1 MSYLTRDEFIGRFG
15 ETEIVRLERNIAK
28 TDGANPPTSEQAIS
42 DAVEM
47 VNGYIAVQYPLPLPV
62 TTEPVKRA
70 VAVVARYYLYK
81 DKPTEIVRMDYED
94 VIGWLKQIA
103 AGKAVLIFPIDDDQP
118 ERLVGTGIFVV

>member
-1 MSYLTRDEFIGRFG
+1 MSYLTRDELIGRFG

-81 DKPTEIVRMDYED
+81 DKPTEIVRLDYED
-94 VIGWLKQIA
+94 VMSWLKNIA
-103 AGKAVLIFPIDDDQP
+103 TGKAVLNFPLHDDQP
-118 ERLVGTGIFVV
+118 THLFGTGIFVV

>member
-1 MSYLTRDEFIGRFG
+1 MSYLTRDELIGRFG

-70 VAVVARYYLYK
+70 VAVIARYFLYK
-81 DKPTEIVRMDYED
+81 DKPTEIVRLDYED

-103 AGKAVLIFPIDDDQP
+103 AGKAVLIFPVADDQP

>member
-1 MSYLTRDEFIGRFG
+1 MSYLTREELIERFG

-28 TDGANPPTSEQAIS
+28 TEGPNPSTSEKSIS
-42 DAVEM
+42 DAEEM
-47 VNGYIAVQYPLPLPV
+47 VNGYVAVQYPLPLPI

-70 VAVVARYYLYK
+70 VAVIARYFLYK
-81 DKPTEIVRMDYED
+81 DKPTEIVRLDYED

-103 AGKAVLIFPIDDDQP
+103 AGKAVLIFPVADDQP

>member
-1 MSYLTRDEFIGRFG
+1 MSYLTRDELIGRFG
-15 ETEIVRLERNIAK
+15 ETEIVILERNIAK

-70 VAVVARYYLYK
+70 VAVVVRYYLYK
-81 DKPTEIVRMDYED
+81 DKPTEIVRLDYED
-94 VIGWLKQIA
+94 VMSWLKNIA
-103 AGKAVLIFPIDDDQP
+103 TGKAVLNFPVQDDQP
-118 ERLVGTGIFVV
+118 TQLFGTGIFVV

>member
-1 MSYLTRDEFIGRFG
+1 MPYLTRGELIERFG
-15 ETEIVRLERNIAK
+15 ESEIVRLERNIAK

-42 DAVEM
+42 DAEEM
-47 VNGYIAVQYPLPLPV
+47 VNGYVAVQYPLPLPV

-70 VAVVARYYLYK
+70 VAVIARYFLYK

-94 VIGWLKQIA
+94 VISWLKQIA
-103 AGKAVLIFPIDDDQP
+103 AGKAVLIFPVDDDQP

>member
-1 MSYLTRDEFIGRFG
+1 MPYLTRDELIERFG
-15 ETEIVRLERNIAK
+15 ESEIVRLERNIAK

-42 DAVEM
+42 DAEEM
-47 VNGYIAVQYPLPLPV
+47 VNGYVAVQYPLPLPV

-70 VAVVARYYLYK
+70 VAVIARYFLYK

-94 VIGWLKQIA
+94 VISWLKQIA
-103 AGKAVLIFPIDDDQP
+103 AGKAVLIFPVDDDQP

>member
-1 MSYLTRDEFIGRFG
+1 MPYLTRDGLIERFG
-15 ETEIVRLERNIAK
+15 ESEIVRLERNIAK

-42 DAVEM
+42 DAEEM
-47 VNGYIAVQYPLPLPV
+47 VNGYVAVQYPLPLPV

-70 VAVVARYYLYK
+70 VAVIARYFLYK

-94 VIGWLKQIA
+94 VISWLKQIA
-103 AGKAVLIFPIDDDQP
+103 AGKAVLIFPVDDDQP

>member
-1 MSYLTRDEFIGRFG
+1 MSYLTREELIERFG

-28 TDGANPPTSEQAIS
+28 TEGSNPSTSEKAIS
-42 DAVEM
+42 DAEEM
-47 VNGYIAVQYPLPLPV
+47 VNGYVAVQYPLPLPI

-70 VAVVARYYLYK
+70 VAVIARYFLYK
-81 DKPTEIVRMDYED
+81 DKPTEIVRLDYED

-103 AGKAVLIFPIDDDQP
+103 AGKAVLIFPVADDQP

>member
-1 MSYLTRDEFIGRFG
+1 MSLWVVLVKLKSSDLNVI
-15 ETEIVRLERNIAK
+15 LP
-28 TDGANPPTSEQAIS
+28 NPTTSEQAIS

-81 DKPTEIVRMDYED
+81 DKPTEIVRLDYED
-94 VIGWLKQIA
+94 VMSWLKNIA
-103 AGKAVLIFPIDDDQP
+103 TGKAVLNFPLQDDQP
-118 ERLVGTGIFVV
+118 THLFGTGIFVV

>member
-1 MSYLTRDEFIGRFG
+1 MGRFG

-81 DKPTEIVRMDYED
+81 DKPTEIVRLDYED
-94 VIGWLKQIA
+94 VMSWLKNIA
-103 AGKAVLIFPIDDDQP
+103 TGKAVLNFPVQDDQP
-118 ERLVGTGIFVV
+118 IHLFGTGIFVV